1 MLPDPISRLQLVV
14 QEIDKTFGAGF
25 AAANPDLVAA
35 TMTSAALDYGALVL
49 AKAITSVGEA
59 LLVDAESR
67 PRHRASAWPGAA
79 AVTHGKPA

>member
-59 LLVDAESR
+59 LLVDAESPPSNGPGIVPAHGLVR
-67 PRHRASAWPGAA
+67 PR
-79 AVTHGKPA
+79 